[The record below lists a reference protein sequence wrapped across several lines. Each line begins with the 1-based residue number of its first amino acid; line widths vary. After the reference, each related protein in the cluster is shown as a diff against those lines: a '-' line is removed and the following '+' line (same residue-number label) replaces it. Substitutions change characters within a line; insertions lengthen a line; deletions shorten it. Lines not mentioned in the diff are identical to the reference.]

1 MAAKWPLSQ
10 QPKGAK
16 LDNDAHHGRRDPNGG
31 GSPTITNRKMVP
43 DASKG
48 GAYQSGVKQY
58 ANTSIHGGRSGTGNP
73 ASRGGMSSVGRQ
85 SFPSE
90 SRIPGHGG
98 APQVRDNLD
107 TVSGR
112 GGFGN
117 DGTAGL
123 PSYGPSNPQP
133 GAGNLSGKMATRIVG
148 RFNNKSKG
156 ANATGV
162 VGSYGRN
169 AITSNT

>member
-73 ASRGGMSSVGRQ
+73 ASRAGAIQHDTADTRV
-85 SFPSE
+85 
-90 SRIPGHGG
+90 PGHGG
-98 APQVRDNLD
+98 SPQQRSNMPPV
-107 TVSGR
+107 TGR